1 MASAQDVINGLVA
14 RGMPR
19 HIAIGAAGNMQIE
32 SDGFQTDINEYNPVV
47 PGSLGGYGLN
57 MWTGPR
63 RRQFES
69 YAADRGAPLG
79 DLNTQL
85 DFTMW
90 ELANTEKRAAAAL
103 SQAQTPA
110 DAARIYSE
118 QFLRPGIPH
127 LDRRIEAANAL
138 AGGDFG
144 GQPLQNALSAPM
156 GQQGAPVN
164 ALTQQQPPQPP
175 QMQQIDPR
183 NFLTQVTPRAKLK
196 FT

>member
-1 MASAQDVINGLVA
+1 MATAQDVINGLIA

-19 HIAIGAAGNMQIE
+19 HMAIGVAGNMQIE
-32 SDGFQTDINEYNPVV
+32 SDGFQTGVNEYAPVV
-47 PGSLGGYGLN
+47 PGSRGGYGLN
-57 MWTGPR
+57 QWTGPR

-69 YAADRGAPLG
+69 YAADRGVALD
-79 DLNTQL
+79 DLDAQL

-90 ELANTEKRAAAAL
+90 ELENTEKRAAAAL

-110 DAARIYSE
+110 EAARIYSE
-118 QFLRPGIPH
+118 KFLRPGIPH

-138 AGGDFG
+138 AGMDFSA
-144 GQPLQNALSAPM
+144 QPSRNALSAPV
-156 GQQGAPVN
+156 GPQSAPMNVL
-164 ALTQQQPPQPP
+164 AQQQTPQPP